1 MDNTSCIFSYN
12 SRGLNITKQDAI
24 QTLLSISGNSL
35 PIICNQENFLL
46 EANEYKIRQCLPDH
60 ILFKPAIKE
69 GLNGRPKNGMF
80 IAVPSCLKEKV
91 EDVSPPPLRIQ
102 SALIETQHC
111 KIMLINTYF
120 PQDPRCADFDE
131 TEVTLMLSDIRNV
144 LNKYEFDQLI
154 WTGDINADFKRSTRF
169 VLIIENFIWEL
180 DICKSWDKYQ
190 IDNTHATEINGD
202 TRISTIDHFFWNS
215 ALNDSVTDAGVLHLP
230 NNLSDHSPIFCKM
243 KNNKVAK
250 RTHLNRLG
258 PTKKNPCWK
267 KAMESQKL
275 DYRDELCRKLQ
286 DLNIPLSITNCHDVL
301 CKNEL
306 HKSATD
312 ELILDILLS
321 IETSANAHIPKP
333 KVNSSQHK
341 PNIPNWKNEIEPF
354 KDDAIFWHS
363 IWLSAGKPLNCQLHS
378 VIKRT

>member
-1 MDNTSCIFSYN
+1 M
-12 SRGLNITKQDAI
+12 R
-24 QTLLSISGNSL
+24 
-35 PIICNQENFLL
+35 PI
-46 EANEYKIRQCLPDH
+46 D
-60 ILFKPAIKE
+60 
-69 GLNGRPKNGMF
+69 
-80 IAVPSCLKEKV
+80 VPSCLKEKV
-91 EDVSPPPLRIQ
+91 EDVSPPSLRIQ

-144 LNKYEFDQLI
+144 MNKYEFDQLI

-169 VLIIENFIWEL
+169 VEIIENFIWEV

-190 IDNTHATEINGD
+190 IENFIWEVDTCKSWDKYQIDFTHATEINGD

-215 ALNDSVTDAGVLHLP
+215 ALNDTVIDAGVLHLSI
-230 NNLSDHSPIFCKM
+230 NLSDHSPIFCKM

-258 PTKKNPCWK
+258 PTIKNPCWK
-267 KAMESQKL
+267 KATESQKL
-275 DYRDELCRKLQ
+275 DCRDELCRKLQ
-286 DLNIPLSITNCHDVL
+286 DINIPLSVTNCHDVL

-312 ELILDILLS
+312 ELMLDILLS
-321 IETSANAHIPKP
+321 IEKSANAHIPKA

-341 PNIPNWKNEIEPF
+341 PNIPNWK
-354 KDDAIFWHS
+354 KMK
-363 IWLSAGKPLNCQLHS
+363 LSHLRMMRYFGTPYGCLLENHLIVNYIRS
-378 VIKRT
+378 